1 MLASGFLV
9 EKIYGLLMIPEVLIK
24 IPVDVI
30 LFLVSFWVQRDF
42 VYK

>member
-9 EKIYGLLMIPEVLIK
+9 ENIYGVLAIPEVLIK

-30 LFLVSFWVQRDF
+30 LFLVSFWVQREV